1 MKNTNTQKQ
10 EKRYIRI
17 KAETQVDLKDT
28 NMISREETARQ
39 PMHPLQ
45 YWASPNFFLNPVP
58 KK

>member
-17 KAETQVDLKDT
+17 KAEMQGNVTDRNIIT
-28 NMISREETARQ
+28 REETARQ
-39 PMHPLQ
+39 PMHPLH

>member
-17 KAETQVDLKDT
+17 KAETLGNLADKHMTSQ
-28 NMISREETARQ
+28 EETARQ